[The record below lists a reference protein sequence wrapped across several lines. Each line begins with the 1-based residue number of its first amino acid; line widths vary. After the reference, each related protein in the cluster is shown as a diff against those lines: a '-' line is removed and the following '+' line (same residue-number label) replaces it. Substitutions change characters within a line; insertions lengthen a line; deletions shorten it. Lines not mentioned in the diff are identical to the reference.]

1 MLLYKHNGWDKMEK
15 SDSIIFERGKI
26 DTLSQRLRIALHQA
40 GITQAELGRITGI
53 NTAAISRYLKGTYA
67 PKSTALYK
75 LALALDVSDMW
86 LEGYDVPMERSQ
98 KQKEIDFKN
107 NLYKKIAQDMD
118 LLKTISQYYNLPEEK
133 QKTIRDL
140 VDQMSR

>member
-1 MLLYKHNGWDKMEK
+1 MNFKGLQKVSTISERLQIAMDK
-15 SDSIIFERGKI
+15 RKI
-26 DTLSQRLRIALHQA
+26 KQIDLARVADVNQGAL
-40 GITQAELGRITGI
+40 
-53 NTAAISRYLKGTYA
+53 SRYLKGSYK
-67 PKSTALYK
+67 PKSATIYK

>member
-1 MLLYKHNGWDKMEK
+1 MNFKGLQKVSTISERLQIAMDK
-15 SDSIIFERGKI
+15 RKI
-26 DTLSQRLRIALHQA
+26 KQIDLARVADVNQGAL
-40 GITQAELGRITGI
+40 
-53 NTAAISRYLKGTYA
+53 SRYLKGSYE
-67 PKSTALYK
+67 PKSATIYK

-118 LLKTISQYYNLPEEK
+118 LLKTISQYYNLSEEK

>member
-1 MLLYKHNGWDKMEK
+1 MNFQGLRKVSTISERLQFAMDK
-15 SDSIIFERGKI
+15 RKI
-26 DTLSQRLRIALHQA
+26 KQIDLARVADVNQGAL
-40 GITQAELGRITGI
+40 
-53 NTAAISRYLKGTYA
+53 SRYLKGSYE
-67 PKSTALYK
+67 PKSATIYK

-86 LEGYDVPMERSQ
+86 LEGYDVPMERSR

-107 NLYKKIAQDMD
+107 NLYRKIAQDMD

>member
-1 MLLYKHNGWDKMEK
+1 MSKLIMKPVA
-15 SDSIIFERGKI
+15 
-26 DTLSQRLRIALHQA
+26 TVSQRLRIAVEKS
-40 GITQAELGRITGI
+40 GKTQAEIVRETGI
-53 NTAAISRYLKGTYA
+53 NKASLSRYLKGAYA

-86 LEGYDVPMERSQ
+86 LEGYDVPMERSR

-118 LLKTISQYYNLPEEK
+118 LLKTISQYYNLPVEK

>member
-1 MLLYKHNGWDKMEK
+1 MEV
-15 SDSIIFERGKI
+15 
-26 DTLSQRLRIALHQA
+26 QRLQKVSTISERLQIAMDERKIKQIDLARVADVNQGA
-40 GITQAELGRITGI
+40 L
-53 NTAAISRYLKGTYA
+53 SRYLKGSYA

>member
-1 MLLYKHNGWDKMEK
+1 MNFQGLRKVSTISERLQFAMDK
-15 SDSIIFERGKI
+15 RKI
-26 DTLSQRLRIALHQA
+26 KQIDLARVADVNQGAL
-40 GITQAELGRITGI
+40 
-53 NTAAISRYLKGTYA
+53 SRYLKGSYE
-67 PKSTALYK
+67 PKSATIYK

-118 LLKTISQYYNLPEEK
+118 LLKTISQYYNLAEEK

>member
-1 MLLYKHNGWDKMEK
+1 MNFKGLQKVSTISERLQIAMDK
-15 SDSIIFERGKI
+15 RKI
-26 DTLSQRLRIALHQA
+26 KQIDLARVADVNQGAL
-40 GITQAELGRITGI
+40 
-53 NTAAISRYLKGTYA
+53 SRYLKGSYE
-67 PKSTALYK
+67 PKSATIYK

-86 LEGYDVPMERSQ
+86 LEGCDVPMERSQ

>member
-1 MLLYKHNGWDKMEK
+1 MNFQGLQKV
-15 SDSIIFERGKI
+15 STISERLQIAMDTRKI
-26 DTLSQRLRIALHQA
+26 KQIDLARVADVNQGAL
-40 GITQAELGRITGI
+40 
-53 NTAAISRYLKGTYA
+53 SRYLKGSYE
-67 PKSTALYK
+67 PKSATIYK

-140 VDQMSR
+140 VDQMSH

>member
-1 MLLYKHNGWDKMEK
+1 MNFKGLQKVSTISERLQIAMDK
-15 SDSIIFERGKI
+15 RKI
-26 DTLSQRLRIALHQA
+26 KQIDLARVADVNQGAL
-40 GITQAELGRITGI
+40 
-53 NTAAISRYLKGTYA
+53 SRYLKGSYE
-67 PKSTALYK
+67 PKSATIYK

-107 NLYKKIAQDMD
+107 NLYKKISQDMD
-118 LLKTISQYYNLPEEK
+118 LLKTISQYYNLSEEK

>member
-1 MLLYKHNGWDKMEK
+1 MEFQGLQK
-15 SDSIIFERGKI
+15 ASTISERLQIAMETRKI
-26 DTLSQRLRIALHQA
+26 KQIDLARVADVNQGAL
-40 GITQAELGRITGI
+40 
-53 NTAAISRYLKGTYA
+53 SRYLKGSYE
-67 PKSTALYK
+67 PKSATIYK

-133 QKTIRDL
+133 QKIIRDL
-140 VDQMSR
+140 VDQMSH

>member
-1 MLLYKHNGWDKMEK
+1 MNFKGLQKVSTISERLQIAMDK
-15 SDSIIFERGKI
+15 RKI
-26 DTLSQRLRIALHQA
+26 KQIDLARVADVNQGAL
-40 GITQAELGRITGI
+40 
-53 NTAAISRYLKGTYA
+53 SRYLKGSYA
-67 PKSTALYK
+67 PKSATIYK

-118 LLKTISQYYNLPEEK
+118 LLKTISQYYNLSEEK

>member
-1 MLLYKHNGWDKMEK
+1 MNFKGLQKV
-15 SDSIIFERGKI
+15 STISERLQIAMDERKI
-26 DTLSQRLRIALHQA
+26 KQIDLARVADVNQGAL
-40 GITQAELGRITGI
+40 
-53 NTAAISRYLKGTYA
+53 SRYLKGSYE
-67 PKSTALYK
+67 PKSATIYK

-118 LLKTISQYYNLPEEK
+118 LLKTISQYYNLSEEK

>member
-1 MLLYKHNGWDKMEK
+1 MNFKGLQKVSTISERLQIAMDKK
-15 SDSIIFERGKI
+15 KI
-26 DTLSQRLRIALHQA
+26 KQIDLARVADVNQGAL
-40 GITQAELGRITGI
+40 
-53 NTAAISRYLKGTYA
+53 SRYLKGSYE
-67 PKSTALYK
+67 PKSATIYK

>member
-1 MLLYKHNGWDKMEK
+1 MNFQGLQKV
-15 SDSIIFERGKI
+15 STISERLQIAMDTRKI
-26 DTLSQRLRIALHQA
+26 KQIDLARVADVNQGAL
-40 GITQAELGRITGI
+40 
-53 NTAAISRYLKGTYA
+53 SRYLKGSYE
-67 PKSTALYK
+67 PKSATIYK

-133 QKTIRDL
+133 QKIIRDL

>member
-1 MLLYKHNGWDKMEK
+1 MEFQGLQK
-15 SDSIIFERGKI
+15 ASTISERLQIAMERRKI
-26 DTLSQRLRIALHQA
+26 KQIDLARVADVNQGAL
-40 GITQAELGRITGI
+40 
-53 NTAAISRYLKGTYA
+53 SRYLKGSYE
-67 PKSTALYK
+67 PKSATIYK

-133 QKTIRDL
+133 QKIIRDL

>member
-1 MLLYKHNGWDKMEK
+1 MNFKGLQKVSTISERLQIAMDK
-15 SDSIIFERGKI
+15 RKI
-26 DTLSQRLRIALHQA
+26 KQIDLARVADVNQGAL
-40 GITQAELGRITGI
+40 
-53 NTAAISRYLKGTYA
+53 SRYLKGSYE
-67 PKSTALYK
+67 PKSTTIYK

-86 LEGYDVPMERSQ
+86 LEGYDVPMERSK

-118 LLKTISQYYNLPEEK
+118 LLKTISQYYNLSEEK

>member
-1 MLLYKHNGWDKMEK
+1 MNFKGLQKVSTISERLQIAMDK
-15 SDSIIFERGKI
+15 RKI
-26 DTLSQRLRIALHQA
+26 KQIDLARVADVNQGAL
-40 GITQAELGRITGI
+40 
-53 NTAAISRYLKGTYA
+53 SRYIKGSYE
-67 PKSTALYK
+67 PKSATIYK

-86 LEGYDVPMERSQ
+86 LDGYDVPMERSQ

-140 VDQMSR
+140 VDQMSH

>member
-1 MLLYKHNGWDKMEK
+1 MNFKGLQKVSTISERLQIAMDK
-15 SDSIIFERGKI
+15 RKI
-26 DTLSQRLRIALHQA
+26 KQIDLSRVADVNQGAL
-40 GITQAELGRITGI
+40 
-53 NTAAISRYLKGTYA
+53 SRYIKGSYE
-67 PKSTALYK
+67 PKSATIYK

>member
-1 MLLYKHNGWDKMEK
+1 MNFKGLQKVSTISERLQIAMDK
-15 SDSIIFERGKI
+15 RKI
-26 DTLSQRLRIALHQA
+26 KQIDLARVADVNQGAL
-40 GITQAELGRITGI
+40 
-53 NTAAISRYLKGTYA
+53 SRYLKGSYE
-67 PKSTALYK
+67 PKSATIYK

-86 LEGYDVPMERSQ
+86 LEGYDVPMDRSQ

>member
-1 MLLYKHNGWDKMEK
+1 MEFQGLQK
-15 SDSIIFERGKI
+15 ASTISERLQIAMETRKI
-26 DTLSQRLRIALHQA
+26 KQIDLARVADVNQGAL
-40 GITQAELGRITGI
+40 
-53 NTAAISRYLKGTYA
+53 SRYLKGSYE
-67 PKSTALYK
+67 PKSATIYK

>member
-1 MLLYKHNGWDKMEK
+1 MNFKVLQKVSTISERLQIAMDK
-15 SDSIIFERGKI
+15 RKI
-26 DTLSQRLRIALHQA
+26 KQIDLARVADVNQGAL
-40 GITQAELGRITGI
+40 
-53 NTAAISRYLKGTYA
+53 SRYLKGSYE
-67 PKSTALYK
+67 PKSATIYK

>member
-1 MLLYKHNGWDKMEK
+1 MNFKGLQKVSTISERLQIAMDKRK
-15 SDSIIFERGKI
+15 IKKI
-26 DTLSQRLRIALHQA
+26 DLARVADVNQGAL
-40 GITQAELGRITGI
+40 
-53 NTAAISRYLKGTYA
+53 SRYLKGSYE
-67 PKSTALYK
+67 PKSATIYK

-86 LEGYDVPMERSQ
+86 LEGYDVPMDRSQ

>member
-1 MLLYKHNGWDKMEK
+1 MNFKGLQKVSTISERLQIAMDK
-15 SDSIIFERGKI
+15 RKI
-26 DTLSQRLRIALHQA
+26 KQIDLARVADVNQGAL
-40 GITQAELGRITGI
+40 
-53 NTAAISRYLKGTYA
+53 SRYLKGSYE
-67 PKSTALYK
+67 PKSATIYK

-118 LLKTISQYYNLPEEK
+118 LLKTISQYYNLPTEK
-133 QKTIRDL
+133 QKIIRDL
-140 VDQMSR
+140 VDQMSH

>member
-1 MLLYKHNGWDKMEK
+1 MNFKGLQKVSTISERLQIAMDK
-15 SDSIIFERGKI
+15 RKI
-26 DTLSQRLRIALHQA
+26 KQIDLARVADVNQGAL
-40 GITQAELGRITGI
+40 
-53 NTAAISRYLKGTYA
+53 SRYIKGSYE
-67 PKSTALYK
+67 PKSATIYK

-140 VDQMSR
+140 VDQMSH

>member
-1 MLLYKHNGWDKMEK
+1 MNFKGLQKVSTISERLQIAMDK
-15 SDSIIFERGKI
+15 RKI
-26 DTLSQRLRIALHQA
+26 KQIDLARVADVNQGAL
-40 GITQAELGRITGI
+40 
-53 NTAAISRYLKGTYA
+53 SRYLKGSYE
-67 PKSTALYK
+67 PKSATIYK

-86 LEGYDVPMERSQ
+86 LEGYDVPMERSR

>member
-1 MLLYKHNGWDKMEK
+1 MEFQGLQKVATISERLQIAMDK
-15 SDSIIFERGKI
+15 RKI
-26 DTLSQRLRIALHQA
+26 KQIDLSRSAGVNQGAL
-40 GITQAELGRITGI
+40 
-53 NTAAISRYLKGTYA
+53 SRYLKGSYE
-67 PKSTALYK
+67 PKSATIYK

-86 LEGYDVPMERSQ
+86 LEGYDVPMVRSQ

-107 NLYKKIAQDMD
+107 NMYKKIAQDMD

>member
-1 MLLYKHNGWDKMEK
+1 MNFKGLQKVSTISERLQIAMDK
-15 SDSIIFERGKI
+15 RKI
-26 DTLSQRLRIALHQA
+26 KQIDLARVADVNQGAL
-40 GITQAELGRITGI
+40 
-53 NTAAISRYLKGTYA
+53 SRYIKGSYE
-67 PKSTALYK
+67 PKSATIYK

-86 LEGYDVPMERSQ
+86 LEGYDVPMERSK

-140 VDQMSR
+140 VDQMSH

>member
-1 MLLYKHNGWDKMEK
+1 MNFKGLQKVSTISERLQIAMDK
-15 SDSIIFERGKI
+15 RKI
-26 DTLSQRLRIALHQA
+26 KQIDLAHVADVNQGAL
-40 GITQAELGRITGI
+40 
-53 NTAAISRYLKGTYA
+53 SRYLKGSYE
-67 PKSTALYK
+67 PKSATIYK

>member
-1 MLLYKHNGWDKMEK
+1 MNFKGLQKVSTISERLQIAMDK
-15 SDSIIFERGKI
+15 RKI
-26 DTLSQRLRIALHQA
+26 KQIDLARVADVNQGAL
-40 GITQAELGRITGI
+40 
-53 NTAAISRYLKGTYA
+53 SRYLKGSYE
-67 PKSTALYK
+67 PKSATIYK

-107 NLYKKIAQDMD
+107 NLYKKISQDMD

>member
-1 MLLYKHNGWDKMEK
+1 MNFKGLQKV
-15 SDSIIFERGKI
+15 STISERLQIAMGKRKIKQI
-26 DTLSQRLRIALHQA
+26 DLARVADVNQGAL
-40 GITQAELGRITGI
+40 
-53 NTAAISRYLKGTYA
+53 SRYLKGSYE
-67 PKSTALYK
+67 PKSATIYK

>member
-1 MLLYKHNGWDKMEK
+1 MNLKGLQKVSTISERLQIAMDK
-15 SDSIIFERGKI
+15 RKI
-26 DTLSQRLRIALHQA
+26 KQIDLARVADVNQGAL
-40 GITQAELGRITGI
+40 
-53 NTAAISRYLKGTYA
+53 SRYLKGSYE
-67 PKSTALYK
+67 PKSATIYK

>member
-1 MLLYKHNGWDKMEK
+1 MNFKGLQKVSTISERLQIAMDK
-15 SDSIIFERGKI
+15 RKI
-26 DTLSQRLRIALHQA
+26 KQIDLARVADVNQGAL
-40 GITQAELGRITGI
+40 
-53 NTAAISRYLKGTYA
+53 SRYLKGSYE
-67 PKSTALYK
+67 PKSATIYK

-86 LEGYDVPMERSQ
+86 LEGYDVPMERSR

-133 QKTIRDL
+133 QKIIRDL
-140 VDQMSR
+140 VDQMSH

>member
-1 MLLYKHNGWDKMEK
+1 MKGLGKMK
-15 SDSIIFERGKI
+15 KTDYAIFDQPKI
-26 DTLSQRLRIALHQA
+26 DTLSQRLKLALYYA
-40 GITQAELGRITGI
+40 GITQAELSRATGI
-53 NTAAISRYLKGTYA
+53 DTAAISRYLKGAYA

>member
-1 MLLYKHNGWDKMEK
+1 MEFQGLQKVATISERLQIAMDK
-15 SDSIIFERGKI
+15 RKI
-26 DTLSQRLRIALHQA
+26 KQIDLSRSAGVNQGAL
-40 GITQAELGRITGI
+40 
-53 NTAAISRYLKGTYA
+53 SRYLKGSYE
-67 PKSTALYK
+67 PKSATIYK

-107 NLYKKIAQDMD
+107 NMYKKIAQDMD

-133 QKTIRDL
+133 KKTIRDL

>member
-1 MLLYKHNGWDKMEK
+1 MNFQVLRKVSTISERLQFAMDK
-15 SDSIIFERGKI
+15 RKI
-26 DTLSQRLRIALHQA
+26 KQIDLARVADVNQGAL
-40 GITQAELGRITGI
+40 
-53 NTAAISRYLKGTYA
+53 SRYLKGSYE
-67 PKSTALYK
+67 PKSATIYK

-133 QKTIRDL
+133 QKIIRDL